1 MCRLRTNCLL
11 SYRLA
16 QASFLACMCS
26 WQHRSVQRITLE
38 GNEMKKLLLA
48 TGLVIAQAA
57 SMAAFAQSNSAGM
70 PAPTAQANGEK
81 GTAPAGPKPDMA
93 GTSSPGM
100 AKGGASSAGGMAPAP
115 TTDSTGER
123 TRMPPVR
130 KPATG
135 LADTSGRPSTGDRKA
150 APTPSAE
157 ANGEKAKGSA
167 PAK

>member
-1 MCRLRTNCLL
+1 
-11 SYRLA
+11 
-16 QASFLACMCS
+16 
-26 WQHRSVQRITLE
+26 VQRITLE
-38 GNEMKKLLLA
+38 GHEMKKLLLA

-57 SMAAFAQSNSAGM
+57 SMTAFAQSNTAGT
-70 PAPTAQANGEK
+70 PAPSAQANGEK

-115 TTDSTGER
+115 TTDSTGEKA
-123 TRMPPVR
+123 RMPAER

-135 LADTSGRPSTGDRKA
+135 SADTSGRASTGDRKA
-150 APTPSAE
+150 APTPSTE